1 MDIYTYEAFFSERE
15 KRFMLLKKTISIN
28 LFTYINK
35 SIAETTVSNYD
46 DENLSVDVPVLPV
59 VVKQGEIHPTHQT
72 IVSVACCY
80 HDVTSA
86 TRTPDR
92 VINALQY
99 RWTSLESYRY
109 PFEQQ

>member
-1 MDIYTYEAFFSERE
+1 MMT
-15 KRFMLLKKTISIN
+15 
-28 LFTYINK
+28 
-35 SIAETTVSNYD
+35 
-46 DENLSVDVPVLPV
+46 DENLPV
-59 VVKQGEIHPTHQT
+59 VAMKQCEYSSGTPTHQT